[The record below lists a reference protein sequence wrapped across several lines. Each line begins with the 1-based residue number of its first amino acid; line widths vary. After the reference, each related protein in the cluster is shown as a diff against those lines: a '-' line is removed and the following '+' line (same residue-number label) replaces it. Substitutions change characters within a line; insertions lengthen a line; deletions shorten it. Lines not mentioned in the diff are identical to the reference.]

1 MERDLTPEWILKEVF
16 AVQDQSAQ
24 WFKDQ
29 QSKMASEEP
38 DKTGDGLTMTVIG
51 CGTHDPWT

>member
-29 QSKMASEEP
+29 QAKMTGEEP
-38 DKTGDGLTMTVIG
+38 SKKGDGLTMTVIG
-51 CGTHDPWT
+51 CGMDGHWI